1 MTNLIN
7 ITIAP
12 PVYFFHEIFSWKRMG
27 RAYYIVLYT
36 LGEISAHIH
45 SSSFFDYWPHMVMIH
60 PNFHLNFTK
69 LCSSWYIEYAHV
81 VCRRKIEWIF
91 YSSTQFSS
99 KTPTFIRITKHIYL
113 VCMYLCTY
121 MSWVWIERKFL
132 LIHTNKIWSFSN
144 MGSYLGNP
152 LLKKYFK

>member
-1 MTNLIN
+1 MKLATLGRDFYDICQYHIIFISRTVLFTGFINGLIHLLSKWIRLIYEIGNPFNVTNLIN

-27 RAYYIVLYT
+27 RAYYT

-91 YSSTQFSS
+91 
-99 KTPTFIRITKHIYL
+99 
-113 VCMYLCTY
+113 
-121 MSWVWIERKFL
+121 
-132 LIHTNKIWSFSN
+132 
-144 MGSYLGNP
+144 
-152 LLKKYFK
+152 